1 MRNRLIFFALIA
13 ASLSLILS
21 NWSWRWIFF
30 NGWAASGY
38 AKNILSGSTVQDEKF
53 LDYIVYTSGD
63 CVVFAE
69 HDKEENRMA
78 YCPKGVPSDTSQIG
92 TLQHVVGAWYRAR

>member
-1 MRNRLIFFALIA
+1 MFFVLIA
-13 ASLSLILS
+13 SICSSLILA
-21 NWSWRWIFF
+21 NWSWRWIIF

-38 AKNILSGSTVQDEKF
+38 AKNMLSGLTVQDEKF
-53 LDYIVYTSGD
+53 IDYIVYTSGG

-78 YCPKGVPSDTSQIG
+78 YCPKGKPSDISRIG
-92 TLQHVVGAWYRAR
+92 PLRHVVGVWYRTDSTH